1 MTKSVM
7 TIHGF
12 LTDTQDFG
20 RLYEYLNFYDE
31 VKAFKVPGHNGE
43 VDFSLF
49 TVNDTISEV
58 LSCYDELRAKHDTVD
73 VVGFSMGGAL
83 ASYLCAKRD
92 VNKVVF
98 LSPANKYLN
107 LTSPISALK
116 FYLRFI
122 KQSYKEKNSDF
133 KRKMLLT
140 RSEMEPY
147 RKNIAASAQVA
158 AKRILPNISI
168 HTFNVFRKLVTMANN
183 AVDIKDVLETPALLL
198 WGKLDELVPQ
208 ASVQYIEKHFTNCT
222 TELIEDLGHAMLM
235 TNKDNILIKKVVN
248 FLSDGE
254 IEVDI
259 PVREIL

>member
-1 MTKSVM
+1 MSKAVM

-12 LTDTQDFG
+12 LTDTDDFG

-31 VKAFKVPGHNGE
+31 VRAFKVPGHNGE

-49 TVNDTISEV
+49 TVNDTINDV
-58 LSCYDELRAKHDTVD
+58 IACYDTLRARHDTVD

-107 LTSPISALK
+107 LSSPISALK

-122 KQSYKEKNSDF
+122 KESYTATEGKF
-133 KRKMLLT
+133 KRKLLVT
-140 RSEMEPY
+140 RNEMEPY
-147 RKNIAASAQVA
+147 RKNMAASAQVA

-168 HTFNVFRKLVTMANN
+168 HTFNVFRKLVNMANN
-183 AVDIKDVLETPALLL
+183 AVDIKDKLDTPALLL
-198 WGKLDELVPQ
+198 WGKLDELVPL
-208 ASVQYIEKHFTNCT
+208 ASVQYIEKHFTNCV
-222 TELIEDLGHAMLM
+222 TELVEDLGHAMLM
-235 TNKDNILIKKVVN
+235 TNKDNILINKVIK

-254 IEVDI
+254 LDVQPPI
-259 PVREIL
+259 REIL